1 MDSVPFTE
9 RRNALTMNIDA
20 DAIGDAADRLHE
32 CNMEVFNGYEN
43 YKGLSDDDFLNKLD
57 QLVILVKGIL
67 QNEKGIIVISGCG
80 TSGRIGF
87 LATVSS

>member
-1 MDSVPFTE
+1 
-9 RRNALTMNIDA
+9 
-20 DAIGDAADRLHE
+20 AADRLHE

-67 QNEKGIIVISGCG
+67 QV
-80 TSGRIGF
+80 
-87 LATVSS
+87 L